1 MKKSIKK
8 EIYQVRKEWNSEWVS
23 FDTMKEATQW
33 ILKELHEVGFT
44 LDSRGYAGKFEE
56 LTWIDKGRIVSAS

>member
-1 MKKSIKK
+1 MKK
-8 EIYQVRKEWNSEWVS
+8 EIKTNVYQVRKEWNSEWVS

>member
-1 MKKSIKK
+1 MKTV
-8 EIYQVRKEWNSEWVS
+8 YQVRKEWSSDWVS
-23 FDTMKEATQW
+23 FDSMKEATQW

-56 LTWIDKGRIVSAS
+56 LTWIDKAREVEVA

>member
-1 MKKSIKK
+1 MEK
-8 EIYQVRKEWNSEWVS
+8 YQVRTDWKDDSWVT
-23 FDTMKEATQW
+23 FDSKKEATQW

-56 LTWIDKGRIVSAS
+56 LEWIEKGRVITV